1 MLIIWGF
8 CCGRK
13 KSISK
18 QPTRLMCIYHRIT
31 FLYIP
36 REVVW
41 YMWFLNYEMLNYSI
55 YRYILIYYIFTS
67 VHIHLYVSP
76 RSSLK
81 MWWRCVW
88 WPALAGPRR
97 MHDVKRQVTAELR
110 PKSEIPRS
118 KIGGKTGSKE
128 KQLQIHQYTSCTFTK
143 ISKMVSWMG
152 CNLRILYIL
161 LGKHLA
167 SKSCVYVCCFLLDA
181 FEAQIWSQAWCG
193 YDRLAWLLMLK
204 HSVLAIFRCNI
215 STRCSCFWKIGVPW
229 SGKIECKLPAW
240 IRYGT
245 KKRIGTFIRDLPK
258 NDFKTTLCSIITE
271 VENLPSRKLILHWAM
286 FHFHDC
292 GTKSSGHQHQK
303 NCIRTVHGEH
313 KRPKWCW
320 WLEWDVFCNG
330 VPQESLSI
338 VFENLIS
345 EPLQTYGYC
354 FLVVRLE

>member
-1 MLIIWGF
+1 MSNSPRLLFLSSWFFEDRSPTKNMLIIWGF
-8 CCGRK
+8 CWGRK
-13 KSISK
+13 KVHLSK
-18 QPTRLMCIYHRIT
+18 QPTRLMCIYHRMT

-41 YMWFLNYEMLNYSI
+41 YMWCLNYEMLI
-55 YRYILIYYIFTS
+55 QYIVDSHIYYIYS
-67 VHIHLYVSP
+67 HLYISTCFVSP
-76 RSSLK
+76 RSLLR

-181 FEAQIWSQAWCG
+181 FEAQMWSQTWCG
-193 YDRLAWLLMLK
+193 YDRLASLLMLQ
-204 HSVLAIFRCNI
+204 HSVLAIFRCNT
-215 STRCSCFWKIGVPW
+215 STCCSRFWKISGVPW
-229 SGKIECKLPAW
+229 SGKKWMQVANMDKIW
-240 IRYGT
+240 D
-245 KKRIGTFIRDLPK
+245 KKR
-258 NDFKTTLCSIITE
+258 NWY
-271 VENLPSRKLILHWAM
+271 LHPGFA
-286 FHFHDC
+286 
-292 GTKSSGHQHQK
+292 Q
-303 NCIRTVHGEH
+303 
-313 KRPKWCW
+313 
-320 WLEWDVFCNG
+320 EWFQN
-330 VPQESLSI
+330 S
-338 VFENLIS
+338 
-345 EPLQTYGYC
+345 
-354 FLVVRLE
+354 